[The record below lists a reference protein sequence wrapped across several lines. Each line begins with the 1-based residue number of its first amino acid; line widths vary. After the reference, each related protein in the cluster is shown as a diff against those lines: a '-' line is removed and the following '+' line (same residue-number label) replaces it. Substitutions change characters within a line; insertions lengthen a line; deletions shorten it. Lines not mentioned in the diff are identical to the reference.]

1 MAWTVPKTWVTA
13 EMVTAAM
20 LNTYVRD
27 NLTAIRDQ
35 VSSKMRR
42 SSAAANQSIPNTTE
56 TRVSFDTVDW
66 DTVGTIADTTN
77 NRLNFPISG
86 KYVIGCGLRW
96 TSNANGHREIKM
108 WYHDSVANTNVCIDH
123 DASEAVS
130 SLLPVLSTDTVFDCK
145 AGDYVYLTGWQNS
158 GGALT
163 ILQQD
168 VVDPAIYCA
177 KEGI

>member
-1 MAWTVPKTWVTA
+1 
-13 EMVTAAM
+13 
-20 LNTYVRD
+20 
-27 NLTAIRDQ
+27 
-35 VSSKMRR
+35 
-42 SSAAANQSIPNTTE
+42 
-56 TRVSFDTVDW
+56 
-66 DTVGTIADTTN
+66 
-77 NRLNFPISG
+77 
-86 KYVIGCGLRW
+86 
-96 TSNANGHREIKM
+96 M